1 MLGNMDNAQDI
12 VRRLRT
18 IVGDAAQVALH
29 EPEFCGREKEYVAD
43 CIQSG
48 WVSSV
53 GKYVDRFESMLA
65 DYTGAKRA
73 IAVVNGTAALHV
85 CLKLCDVQPGD
96 EVLCPALSF
105 VATANAISYC
115 QAIPHFVDSE
125 RYTLGLD
132 PRKLDDYLREVV
144 TLRNGAAWNRY
155 SRRRIKAV
163 VPMHTLGHP
172 VDLDSLIEVCERFR
186 ITLIEDAAESLG
198 SYYKRRHTGTFGKM
212 SALSFNGN
220 KIITTGGGGAILTN
234 DDALAD
240 RAKHVTTTAKKSH
253 RWEYVHDEVAFNYRM
268 PNLNAAL
275 GCAQLERLDEMRSR
289 KRELARRFAD
299 AFANCASAKFFV
311 EPQFGESNYWLN
323 AIVVPGGKSVR
334 DTVLAASHDSG
345 LMTRPVW
352 DLLSDLPMFKG
363 YPQMDLTV
371 AKALQR
377 EVINI
382 PSSARLVA
390 AVLERHAA

>member
-1 MLGNMDNAQDI
+1 MDAAQDI
-12 VRRLRT
+12 VRRLRLV
-18 IVGDAAQVALH
+18 VGDAAQVALH
-29 EPEFCGREKEYVAD
+29 EPEFQGREKEYVSD
-43 CIQSG
+43 CVQSG

-65 DYTGAKRA
+65 EYTGAKRA
-73 IAVVNGTAALHV
+73 VAVVNGTAALHIS
-85 CLKLCDVQPGD
+85 LKLCDVQPGD

-132 PRKLDDYLREVV
+132 PRKLDGYLRKIV
-144 TLRNGAAWNRY
+144 TLRNGVAWNRL
-155 SRRRIKAV
+155 SRRRIRAV
-163 VPMHTLGHP
+163 IPMHTLGHP
-172 VDLDSLIEVCERFR
+172 VDLDPLVEVCERFK
-186 ITLIEDAAESLG
+186 IALVEDAAESLG
-198 SYYKRRHTGTFGKM
+198 TYYKQRHTGTIGRVG
-212 SALSFNGN
+212 ALSFNGN

-240 RAKHVTTTAKKSH
+240 RAKHLTTTAKRAH
-253 RWEYVHDEVAFNYRM
+253 RWEYVHDEVGFNYRM

-275 GCAQLERLDEMRSR
+275 GCAQLERLPEMRAR
-289 KRELARRFAD
+289 KRALALQFAS
-299 AFANCASAKFFV
+299 AFAGCNDAKFFI

-323 AIVVPGGKSVR
+323 ALLVPGGKVVR
-334 DTVLAASHDSG
+334 DHVLATSHESG

-352 DLLSDLPMFKG
+352 DLLPDLPMYQG
-363 YPQMDLTV
+363 HPQMDLTV
-371 AKALQR
+371 ARSLQK

-382 PSSARLVA
+382 PSSARLA
-390 AVLERHAA
+390 ASAAERQAA

>member
-1 MLGNMDNAQDI
+1 MDAAQDI
-12 VRRLRT
+12 VRRLRLV
-18 IVGDAAQVALH
+18 VGDAAQVALH
-29 EPEFCGREKEYVAD
+29 EPEFLGREKEYVAD
-43 CIQSG
+43 CVQSG

-65 DYTGAKRA
+65 EYTGAKRA
-73 IAVVNGTAALHV
+73 VAVVNGTAALHIS
-85 CLKLCDVQPGD
+85 LKLCDVQPGD

-132 PRKLDDYLREVV
+132 PRKLDGYLRKIV
-144 TLRNGAAWNRY
+144 TLRNGVAWNRL
-155 SRRRIKAV
+155 SRRRIRAV

-172 VDLDSLIEVCERFR
+172 VDLDSLVEVCERFK
-186 ITLIEDAAESLG
+186 IALVEDAAESLG
-198 SYYKRRHTGTFGKM
+198 TYYKKRHTGTIGRVG
-212 SALSFNGN
+212 ALSFNGN

-240 RAKHVTTTAKKSH
+240 RAKHLTTTAKRAH
-253 RWEYVHDEVAFNYRM
+253 RWEYVHDEVGFNYRM

-289 KRELARRFAD
+289 KRALALQFAA
-299 AFANCASAKFFV
+299 AFTGCNEAKFFI

-323 AIVVPGGKSVR
+323 ALLVPGGKMVR
-334 DTVLAASHDSG
+334 DHVLATSHDSG

-352 DLLSDLPMFKG
+352 DLLPDLPMYQG

-371 AKALQR
+371 ARSLQK

-382 PSSARLVA
+382 PSSARLA
-390 AVLERHAA
+390 ASAAERQAA